1 MTYDSNV
8 NVVIGIGTTTSP
20 YIEENVW
27 SPDQGSAINN
37 NNSGAQSPSRDPKN
51 PDQSTAIHVSPS
63 HSTTHGEIAKN
74 GDRSPKTSSA
84 DLQIHQEQLSSHM
97 SSMSISPSSSSP
109 IRNQGII
116 GIHRLAIQYSKQTRN
131 NEKYYYTYLLF
142 IYRQPPR
149 AQKCLK

>member
-1 MTYDSNV
+1 MTYDRNV

-37 NNSGAQSPSRDPKN
+37 NNPGAQSPSRDPKN

-84 DLQIHQEQLSSHM
+84 DLQIHQEQLTSHM

-109 IRNQGII
+109 IRNQGI
-116 GIHRLAIQYSKQTRN
+116 H
-131 NEKYYYTYLLF
+131 
-142 IYRQPPR
+142 P
-149 AQKCLK
+149 